1 MHTPQTTHLIYVGG
15 TFGSHGTPLSP
26 LPADVFLPVLQSELA
41 ARLAHISTHILPN
54 DIIKDSSALTP
65 SDFVALYETL
75 LTAYQTGA
83 RRFVIITGTDSLSYL
98 AAFMAAAFAD
108 CHDITLIITGSM
120 QPLLIADEVE
130 LQINEQSDAWA
141 NISGA
146 IAVAQA
152 AISGVFVQFANK
164 TLLAKSTQ
172 KIDSQVFDAFAGMPL
187 TPSQAPKTT
196 GEFHSA
202 SWQAER
208 ISALEQLRSL
218 AKQNVIQMVFALPMG
233 ADILAHELETLDNN
247 TKAVIIAAFG
257 AGNLP
262 QSPRLIQVLD
272 KLHEDGITVICTT
285 QCAFG
290 GVNSN
295 YAAGSWQ
302 YQHGVLAGQDL
313 SIAGIFG
320 QVLWQLINSLP
331 IALSPLAKPDEQS
344 TAKSATS
351 GAAYE

>member
-26 LPADVFLPVLQSELA
+26 LLPTCFCPSYKASLPHALPTS
-41 ARLAHISTHILPN
+41 ARTSCPTTSSRQQRTH
-54 DIIKDSSALTP
+54 AQR
-65 SDFVALYETL
+65 FVALYETL

-164 TLLAKSTQ
+164 PYWQKHP

-187 TPSQAPKTT
+187 PQASTQTLANFTVRLGKPSA
-196 GEFHSA
+196 
-202 SWQAER
+202 
-208 ISALEQLRSL
+208 
-218 AKQNVIQMVFALPMG
+218 
-233 ADILAHELETLDNN
+233 
-247 TKAVIIAAFG
+247 
-257 AGNLP
+257 
-262 QSPRLIQVLD
+262 
-272 KLHEDGITVICTT
+272 
-285 QCAFG
+285 
-290 GVNSN
+290 
-295 YAAGSWQ
+295 
-302 YQHGVLAGQDL
+302 
-313 SIAGIFG
+313 
-320 QVLWQLINSLP
+320 
-331 IALSPLAKPDEQS
+331 
-344 TAKSATS
+344 
-351 GAAYE
+351 